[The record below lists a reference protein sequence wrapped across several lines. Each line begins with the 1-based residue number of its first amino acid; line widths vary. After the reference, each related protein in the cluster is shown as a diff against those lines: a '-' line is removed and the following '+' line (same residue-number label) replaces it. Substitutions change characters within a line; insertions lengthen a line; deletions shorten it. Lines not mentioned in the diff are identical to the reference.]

1 MSAAVLPTSSG
12 GRELSNPPSDGVS
25 NLRFSNHSDHLL
37 VSSWDKTVR
46 LYDASANVLK
56 GEFMHG
62 GPVLDCCFHD
72 DSSGFSASA
81 DNTVRRICQSE
92 PSAWWVDSVLTL
104 GKILVPTFCRMS
116 HLDLKPWMEPA
127 SLDIIFVNSFRS
139 MKLQPSLTLVP
150 TSKDCEI
157 AREKQMETLGWECRL
172 RKVDR
177 SSFPNMATGK
187 DPKFTMH
194 KSIPQATYS
203 ETLRMKGQ
211 VITGSWDKTLKCW
224 DPRGASGPDR
234 TLVGTYPQPE
244 RVYSLSLVGHRLVVA
259 TAGRHVNVYDL
270 RNMSQPEQRRES
282 SLKYQTRCVRC
293 YPNGTGF
300 ALSSVEGRVAME
312 FFDLSEVGQSKKYA
326 FKCHRKSEAGK
337 DTVYPVNAIAFHP
350 IYGTFATGGCDGY
363 VNVWDGNNKKRL
375 YQYSKYPTSV
385 AALSFSRDGR
395 LLAVASSYT
404 FEEGDIAH
412 EPDAIFVRNVNEVE
426 VKPKPKAL
434 PAPPP

>member
-1 MSAAVLPTSSG
+1 MTSVHPPPTS
-12 GRELSNPPSDGVS
+12 GRELADPPTDGIS

-46 LYDASANVLK
+46 LYDASANVLR
-56 GEFMHG
+56 GEFKHG
-62 GPVLDCCFHD
+62 GAVLDCCFHD

-81 DNTVRRICQSE
+81 DNNVRRLVFNYGKEDI
-92 PSAWWVDSVLTL
+92 L
-104 GKILVPTFCRMS
+104 GRHDAPVRCI
-116 HLDLKPWMEPA
+116 E
-127 SLDIIFVNSFRS
+127 
-139 MKLQPSLTLVP
+139 
-150 TSKDCEI
+150 
-157 AREKQMETLGWECRL
+157 
-172 RKVDR
+172 
-177 SSFPNMATGK
+177 
-187 DPKFTMH
+187 
-194 KSIPQATYS
+194 YS
-203 ETLRMKGQ
+203 YAAGQ

-224 DPRGASGPDR
+224 DPRGASGQER

-244 RVYSLSLVGHRLVVA
+244 RVYSLSLVGNRLVVA

-293 YPNGTGF
+293 YPNGTGY

-312 FFDLSEVGQSKKYA
+312 FFDLSEASQAKKYA
-326 FKCHRKSEAGK
+326 FKCHRKSEAGR
-337 DTVYPVNAIAFHP
+337 DIVYPVNAIAFHP
-350 IYGTFATGGCDGY
+350 VYGTFATGGCDGF

-404 FEEGDIAH
+404 FEEGDKPH
-412 EPDAIFVRNVNEVE
+412 EPDAIFIRGVNEIE
-426 VKPKPKAL
+426 VKPKPKVYPNT
-434 PAPPP
+434 PA